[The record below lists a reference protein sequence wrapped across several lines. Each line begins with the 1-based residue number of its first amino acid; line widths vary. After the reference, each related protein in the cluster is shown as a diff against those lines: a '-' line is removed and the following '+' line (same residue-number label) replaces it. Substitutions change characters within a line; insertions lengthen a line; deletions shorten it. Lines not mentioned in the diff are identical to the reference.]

1 MLLTSNPLL
10 THSALFPF
18 NDVDIAFI
26 KPAVKTLLSR
36 AKASLENACSEIT
49 APSYDSI
56 EKTLAEDINQLEY
69 VWRVIEHLVSVRNT
83 PELREVH
90 GDLIAEVS
98 QFFSQ
103 YAGSDILYSKY
114 KVASKEA
121 INLTSEQNQVI
132 SNILRDAVLSGA
144 ELTGEQKKR
153 FNEIQTRL
161 DALSL
166 TFSNN
171 VMDATDAYSYLATSE
186 ELIGVPEN
194 VLIATRAAADNRK
207 KTGHLITLQMPVF
220 LPIMLYAEN
229 RSLRERLHRAYVTRC
244 SDLESTQ
251 RDNSMLMQEIIR
263 LRQEKALLLG
273 YQSFAEVSL
282 APKMAESP
290 QEVIDF
296 LQDLSRRVMPFAKNE
311 YVAMKQFASE
321 ALGID
326 ELEVWDHGFVSQ
338 KLKKSL
344 FSYSSQD
351 LRPYLQLP
359 TILTGI
365 FNLIDRLFDV
375 KVVKDLAP
383 IWHDTVEFFRV
394 ERDGQVIG
402 YFYTDLFARTGKQ
415 PGAWMNPV
423 NNRWHRFDDRL
434 QLPTVYLV
442 CNFASPQGDSPAL
455 LNHDELITL
464 FHEFGHGLHTLL
476 TKVDERLVAGTN
488 GVEWDAI
495 ELPSQ
500 FMENF
505 CWEWDI
511 LTLLTRHV
519 DTGESI
525 PLALFNRMQA
535 SRHFQSGL
543 QMMRQVEMA
552 LFDMRLHN
560 EVGSE
565 QRISALLDEIRSAH
579 SAFSVPDFNR
589 FQNCFSHIFSGGYA
603 AGYYSYR
610 WAELLS
616 ADSWSAFEEEGILN
630 PETGKRYLREILE
643 KGGSRPAIENF
654 IAFRGRKPTI
664 DAMLRHQGLVKLN

>member
-1 MLLTSNPLL
+1 ML

-18 NDVDIAFI
+18 DDVDIAFI
-26 KPAVKTLLSR
+26 KPAVKTLLSS

-290 QEVIDF
+290 QQVIDF

-311 YVAMKQFASE
+311 YVAMKKFASE
-321 ALGID
+321 VLGID

-351 LRPYLQLP
+351 VRPYLQLP

-375 KVVKDLAP
+375 KIVKDRAP

-402 YFYTDLFARTGKQ
+402 YFYTDLFARRGKQ

-423 NNRWHRFDDRL
+423 NNRWRRFDDRL

-476 TKVDERLVAGTN
+476 TRVDERLVAGTN

-616 ADSWSAFEEEGILN
+616 ADAWSAFEEEGILN

-664 DAMLRHQGLVKLN
+664 DAMLRHQGLVDLN